1 MTFQEKRKLQRRI
14 ERGIYQ
20 LYQSHKRAKA
30 KAKKL
35 FAAYQKTLQYAD
47 NLQEQRL
54 LLVNANVELW
64 KGEVKKWQR
73 KH

>member
-1 MTFQEKRKLQRRI
+1 MTYMEKKKLARRI

-35 FAAYQKTLQYAD
+35 FAAYQKAMQYVD
-47 NLQEQRL
+47 DSQEQRL
-54 LLVNANVELW
+54 LLVNANLQLW
-64 KGEVKKWQR
+64 KGSIS
-73 KH
+73 